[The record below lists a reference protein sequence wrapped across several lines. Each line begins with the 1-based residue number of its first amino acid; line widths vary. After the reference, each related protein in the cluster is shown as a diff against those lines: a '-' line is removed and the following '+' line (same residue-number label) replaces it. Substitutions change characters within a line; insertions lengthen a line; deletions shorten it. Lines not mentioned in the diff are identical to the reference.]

1 MVVNN
6 HYEFQ
11 KCTFASLVV
20 KVLDLILSKINIKN
34 GFKVTWNEDGVTTQL
49 LNIAPIVEDV
59 GTRVDV
65 NI

>member
-34 GFKVTWNEDGVTTQL
+34 GFKVTWIVPKPWMKR
-49 LNIAPIVEDV
+49 LNKEKSIQ
-59 GTRVDV
+59 
-65 NI
+65 